1 MSQEDVEIVRRFV
14 ERFNQAGEFV
24 WEEMDP
30 GVVWLVDPPACLAVR
45 RTKRC
50 SKSAGERGDQRQGA
64 CRSPS

>member
-14 ERFNQAGEFV
+14 ERFNQAGDSV

-30 GVVWLVDPPACLAVR
+30 GVDPPACLAVR

-50 SKSAGERGDQRQGA
+50 SKSAGERGHQRQGA